1 MYLKSILVLLST
13 MLVLSMA
20 LMACSPAEE
29 APAPEEDLQPE
40 EAASVSAEEER
51 LLVYTS
57 LFPLYDFATKIAGER
72 AEVINLIPPGAEP
85 HDFEPT
91 PNDIVN
97 LHKAD
102 LFVYNGGG
110 LEGWIEKILEAVD
123 NPDLKVVDST
133 ANVELLTNEETGHVH
148 DQDHDHGHDHGHGKE
163 EDHDHDHDHDHAHG
177 KEEDHDHEHD
187 HGELDPHVW
196 LDPLRAKQQAEA
208 IKDALVE
215 IDPEHAEYYE
225 QNYSELAQGFD
236 ELHAKF
242 EEMSQNIQ
250 RRDFV
255 VSHEAFGYLA
265 WRYDLN
271 QVGIAGLSPS
281 QEPSPQRMREI
292 IEFVQENEIQYILF
306 ENTVTLKVAEVIKS
320 ETGAESLVLHN
331 LESLTEEE
339 LAQGADYFSIMEQ
352 NLDVLKKA
360 LGYQE

>member
-1 MYLKSILVLLST
+1 MYRKSILVLFST
-13 MLVLSMA
+13 MLVLSLT
-20 LMACSPAEE
+20 LMACSPAEVG
-29 APAPEEDLQPE
+29 PASEEDGSEQGQD
-40 EAASVSAEEER
+40 EADSHEEER
-51 LLVYTS
+51 LLIYTS
-57 LFPLYDFATKIAGER
+57 LFPLYDFAQKIAGER

-91 PNDIVN
+91 PNDIVE

-110 LEGWIEKILEAVD
+110 FEGWIEKIVEAID
-123 NPDLKVVDST
+123 NPDLKVVEST
-133 ANVELLTNEETGHVH
+133 AHVQLLTNEETGHAH
-148 DQDHDHGHDHGHGKE
+148 DHGKE
-163 EDHDHDHDHDHAHG
+163 EDHDHA
-177 KEEDHDHEHD
+177 HEHEHE

-196 LDPLRAKQQAEA
+196 VDPLRAKQQAEA

-215 IDPEHAEYYE
+215 IDPEYADFYE

-236 ELHAKF
+236 DLHAKF
-242 EEMSQNIQ
+242 EEMSQNIE

-265 WRYDLN
+265 LRYELN

-281 QEPSPQRMREI
+281 QEPSPQRLSEI
-292 IEFVQENEIQYILF
+292 IEFVQENDIDYILF

-339 LAQGADYFSIMEQ
+339 LAQGEDYFSIMEQ

-360 LGYQE
+360 LGYQEQ